1 MLWSNMIKGI
11 IASSL
16 VFSVV
21 GCTMNTDR
29 QAQDRTGQNRLRTV
43 RVTDQNR
50 LANQNNVMNN
60 HTKAFPTKNAGDRA
74 QTDLGNTMRNAQGNT
89 ANNNLAK
96 GFRVSDD
103 IADRVA
109 DMKNVDTAAA
119 VVLGNYAYIGVTT
132 RDMGKDGLL
141 TDDFKQKIAD
151 EARSV
156 DPNLQRVFVSAN
168 PNFVKQLNGYVND
181 FRNGRPIGGIIEGVT
196 NVINRTFPEAK

>member
-1 MLWSNMIKGI
+1 MLWGKLIKGI

-21 GCTMNTDR
+21 GCTMNTNR
-29 QAQDRTGQNRLRTV
+29 QAQDQDRLRTV
-43 RVTDQNR
+43 RVTDKNR
-50 LANQNNVMNN
+50 LGNQNNAMNN
-60 HTKAFPTKNAGDRA
+60 HTKAFPTRNVGDRN
-74 QTDLGNTMRNAQGNT
+74 QTDQGITMRNAQGNK

-96 GFRVSDD
+96 GFRVADD
-103 IADRVA
+103 IADRIA

-119 VVLGNYAYIGVTT
+119 IVLGNYAYIGVTT

-141 TDDFKQKIAD
+141 TDEFKETVAN

-181 FRNGRPIGGIIEGVT
+181 FRNGRPIGGIVEGVT

>member
-1 MLWSNMIKGI
+1 MLWSNMVKGI

-16 VFSVV
+16 IFSVV
-21 GCTMNTDR
+21 GCTMNTNR
-29 QAQDRTGQNRLRTV
+29 QAQDRTDRSRMV
-43 RVTDQNR
+43 RVADQNR
-50 LANQNNVMNN
+50 LTNRNNVMND
-60 HTKAFPTKNAGDRA
+60 HTKAFPTRNVGNRN
-74 QTDLGNTMRNAQGNT
+74 QTDLGNTMRNAQGNK

-96 GFRVSDD
+96 GFRVADD

-109 DMKNVDTAAA
+109 DLKSVDTAAA

-141 TDDFKQKIAD
+141 TDEFKQKVAN

-168 PNFVKQLNGYVND
+168 PNFVKQLNGYIND